1 MYYSFLFMNSNV
13 YGVFFSFFKQ
23 VIYNLKIIPTTII
36 ADQSQKNR
44 KKKKRK
50 EEAEV
55 HFIEA

>member
-1 MYYSFLFMNSNV
+1 MNSNV